1 MRLIAGFSNGRA
13 RPVTIRTLD
22 AGGDKPIPGITMD
35 REANPYLGVRGLRL
49 SLRRPSLFR
58 IQLRALARTAVVGNL
73 KVMLPMVTTP
83 GELAQA
89 REHLDAVMAEL
100 GSEGLPARSRA
111 WNHG

>member
-1 MRLIAGFSNGRA
+1 
-13 RPVTIRTLD
+13 
-22 AGGDKPIPGITMD
+22 
-35 REANPYLGVRGLRL
+35 
-49 SLRRPSLFR
+49 
-58 IQLRALARTAVVGNL
+58 LARTAVVGNL